1 LRSVVLILLLAL
13 IASVSPAYSAQP
25 TLPQCDQRAT
35 FLKEPWIRVGLACME
50 EVIDTPEAG
59 ELAFTALASAPDGT
73 LYAARPLTGEVLAL
87 TDMNNDL
94 LPESPRVVAEGL
106 TQPNGLAYHD
116 GALYISGGAHIY
128 RLQGDQLDVLVDDV
142 PSGGGFWTGGI
153 AISEGRMYVA
163 TGAPCDFCA
172 PDDPARGAI
181 LSYALDG
188 TDRQIVATGLRQP
201 SDLVFQGSDLYVVDS
216 AHTGLFAA
224 PDLDEV
230 NRVEAGDNFGFPY
243 CVGANTPDMPGFDCA
258 TATEPVLALPTA
270 STPLGIAAYD
280 GDLIPSL
287 KGKLLVVLGGS
298 NSDLELRG
306 YWIAIADPAART
318 VESLMPTRP
327 DDTADSDFT
336 LEGMSY
342 RGSGFFP
349 HRPLDVTVTEQGWV
363 YISIGGGRII
373 VLR

>member
-1 LRSVVLILLLAL
+1 M
-13 IASVSPAYSAQP
+13 
-25 TLPQCDQRAT
+25 RAT
-35 FLKEPWIRVGLACME
+35 FLKEPWVRVGLACME
-50 EVIDTPEAG
+50 AVIDDPSAG
-59 ELAFTALASAPDGT
+59 ELGFTALAAAPDGT

-87 TDMNNDL
+87 TDMNDDL
-94 LPESPRVVAEGL
+94 LPETPRVVADGL
-106 TQPNGLAYHD
+106 TFPNGLTYHE

-128 RLQGDQLDVLVDDV
+128 RLQDGQLDTLVDDV

-153 AISEGRMYVA
+153 AISDDRMYVA
-163 TGAPCDFCA
+163 TGASCDFCA
-172 PDDPARGAI
+172 SDDPARGAI

-201 SDLVFQGSDLYVVDS
+201 TDLAFQGSDLYVVDS
-216 AHTGLFAA
+216 ARAGLFAT
-224 PDLDEV
+224 PDLDELD
-230 NRVEAGDNFGFPY
+230 RVEVGDNFGFPY
-243 CVGANTPDMPGFDCA
+243 CVGSESAPDMAGMDCA
-258 TATEPVLALPTA
+258 DATPPLIALPTA
-270 STPLGIAAYD
+270 SNPLGIAAYEN
-280 GDLIPSL
+280 DLIPSL
-287 KGKLLVVLGGS
+287 QGKLLVVLGGS
-298 NSDLELRG
+298 NNDLELRG
-306 YWIAIADPAART
+306 YYIAIADPVAGT

-336 LEGMSY
+336 LQEMSY